1 MRERVGDFV
10 APRRFTMLLLGV
22 FSFFGLHT
30 ALWLGRGTQQ
40 KAAGQLRRRKDKD
53 STEDGE

>member
-1 MRERVGDFV
+1 MLSITAQFMK
-10 APRRFTMLLLGV
+10 MLLLGV

-30 ALWLGRGTQQ
+30 ALWLGRGMQQ
-40 KAAGQLRRRKDKD
+40 KAAHQRRRRNDDDD